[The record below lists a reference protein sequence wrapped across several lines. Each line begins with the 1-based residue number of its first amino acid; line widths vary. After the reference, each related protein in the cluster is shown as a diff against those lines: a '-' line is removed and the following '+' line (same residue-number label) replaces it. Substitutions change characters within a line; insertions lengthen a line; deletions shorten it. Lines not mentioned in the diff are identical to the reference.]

1 MLRSLLWSFMFL
13 SLLSGCGAVHTAVS
27 KRHLDVQ
34 TRMSQTIHLDPVE
47 PEHRTVFVDIRN
59 TSDKA
64 EFDVRNDVVKTL
76 SQRGYQIIDTPERA
90 HYWLQVNVRSVQKKH
105 PADALADGD
114 EPMAKEDIDA
124 LLNPENT
131 VLPPAPDEV
140 EYHDHS
146 PVHVH
151 AYGGG
156 HVDSDDLKKVV
167 AAAIIIVAA
176 ESIGNALVHDVYY
189 TVITDIQIA
198 EKTETAIVHE
208 SAHHDL
214 VQGDSG
220 GTESIW
226 QRDTN
231 RRKYQTRVVSFANQ
245 SNLNWE
251 DAQEKIVQGLTRS
264 LSGIF

>member
-1 MLRSLLWSFMFL
+1 M
-13 SLLSGCGAVHTAVS
+13 LSGCSAVHTAVG
-27 KRHLDVQ
+27 KRTLDVQ

-47 PEHRTVFVDIRN
+47 PEQRTVFVDIRN

-64 EFDVRNDVVKTL
+64 EFDVRNDVVATL
-76 SQRGYQIIDTPERA
+76 AKRGYQVIENPNAA

-105 PADALADGD
+105 PVDALSEGD
-114 EPMAKEDIDA
+114 EPMAREDIDA
-124 LLNPENT
+124 ILNPQNA
-131 VLPPAPDEV
+131 VLPPVDEAV
-140 EYHDHS
+140 AEEPYHDA

-156 HVDSDDLKKVV
+156 HVDSDDLKKIAV
-167 AAAIIIVAA
+167 AAIVIVAA

-198 EKTETAIVHE
+198 EKTDETVVHE
-208 SAHHDL
+208 AAHHDL
-214 VQGDSG
+214 QQGTSG

-226 QRDTN
+226 SRETN

-245 SNLNWE
+245 VNLDWQ
-251 DAQEKIVQGLTRS
+251 DAEAKLREGLTRS